1 MLYKLFLILFS
12 LKTATCS
19 CNFESRKLSF
29 KKTRYSIKKEGVM
42 PVCLN
47 ESSGLSKA
55 WQDGYYWT
63 HNDSGGSPELYMIN
77 PEGYI
82 FDTLAISNANN
93 YDWEDL
99 AKDKAGNIYVGDF
112 GNNSNQRKDLVI
124 YKRSFENVEK
134 ITFKYPDQ
142 TFESNESRIFDCEAF
157 FWAKDSLYLITK
169 SWEKGVKHSRMYVLP
184 DIPGDYVAKHIGN
197 LDVKAQITGADISP
211 NGEKFAL
218 ISYGKILLFDI
229 KNKNIDFTKPLKCIK
244 IGKGQTEAIVFEN
257 DEKLIFT
264 SENRKIYSVNL
275 NSK

>member
-19 CNFESRKLSF
+19 CNFEARKLSF
-29 KKTRYSIKKEGVM
+29 KKAKYVIKKEGVM
-42 PVCLN
+42 PLCLN
-47 ESSGLSKA
+47 ENSGLSKA

-82 FDTLAISNANN
+82 FDTLSIPNANN

-99 AKDKAGNIYVGDF
+99 AKDTKGNIYIGDF
-112 GNNSNQRKDLVI
+112 GNNSNLRKDLVI

-134 ITFKYPDQ
+134 ISFKYPDQ
-142 TFESNESRIFDCEAF
+142 TFETNESRIFDCEAM
-157 FWAKDSLYLITK
+157 FWARDSLYLITK
-169 SWEKGVKHSRMYVLP
+169 SWEKGIKNSRMYVLP
-184 DIPGDYVAKHIGN
+184 DKPGDYSAKLIGN

-211 NGEKFAL
+211 SGDKFAL
-218 ISYGKILLFDI
+218 ISYGKIFVFDI
-229 KNKNIDFTKPLKCIK
+229 KNKNIDFQKPLKCIK
-244 IGKGQTEAIVFEN
+244 IGKGQTEALVFEN
-257 DEKLIFT
+257 DNQIIFT
-264 SENRKIYSVNL
+264 NENRRIYSINL

>member
-19 CNFESRKLSF
+19 CNFEARKLSF
-29 KKTRYSIKKEGVM
+29 KKIKYNIVKEGKM
-42 PVCLN
+42 PTCIN

-82 FDTLAISNANN
+82 FDTLALENSNN

-99 AKDKAGNIYVGDF
+99 AKDPKGNIYVGDF
-112 GNNSNQRKDLVI
+112 GNNSNTRKDLVI
-124 YKRSFENVEK
+124 YKKTPDNIEK
-134 ITFKYPDQ
+134 ITFTYPDQ
-142 TFESNESRIFDCEAF
+142 TFEVNESRIFDCEAF

-169 SWEKGVKHSRMYVLP
+169 SWEKGVKNSRMYALP
-184 DIPGDYVAKHIGN
+184 DAPGNYTARLVDDLN
-197 LDVKAQITGADISP
+197 VKAQITGADISP
-211 NGEKFAL
+211 SGDRFAL
-218 ISYGKILLFDI
+218 ISYGKIFLFDI
-229 KNKNIDFTKPLKCIK
+229 KNKAIDFKKPLKCIK

-257 DEKLIFT
+257 EDIIIFT
-264 SENRKIYSVNL
+264 NESRSIYSINL
-275 NSK
+275 YKK